1 MSKKLLSLALIAVG
15 LLAGLVSLLADL
27 IGPLQLPV
35 VGLTVG
41 EDPGF
46 GSQQT
51 AGTIIGLLLL
61 LTGIGLWRDWLKM
74 SRGLAGM
81 FTLGLL
87 VVVFVAL
94 RADSGRGRLSDED
107 AAAIGAQASSL
118 EGFIRASDW
127 SGLAALFSDDAVVMP
142 PDQPPVVGRAAILEW
157 ASEYDTP
164 TFDLIPGRIRG
175 RDGLAYYRGVYDVWF
190 GPAMPRPRPVVRT
203 GSVALVLEK
212 QLDGSWLF
220 VEGIWTSEE
229 SLSGEGSIP
238 E

>member
-15 LLAGLVSLLADL
+15 LLAALVSLLADS

-74 SRGLAGM
+74 SRGLGAM
-81 FTLGLL
+81 FALGLL
-87 VVVFVAL
+87 VVVFVAF
-94 RADSGRGRLSDED
+94 RAGGRLSEED
-107 AAAIGAQASSL
+107 VAAIRAQASSL

-164 TFDLIPGRIRG
+164 TFDLIPDRFRG
-175 RDGLAYYRGVYDVWF
+175 QDGLAYYRGIYEVWF
-190 GPAMPRPRPVVRT
+190 GPAGLPRPRPVV
-203 GSVALVLEK
+203 GC
-212 QLDGSWLF
+212 SW
-220 VEGIWTSEE
+220 I
-229 SLSGEGSIP
+229 
-238 E
+238 